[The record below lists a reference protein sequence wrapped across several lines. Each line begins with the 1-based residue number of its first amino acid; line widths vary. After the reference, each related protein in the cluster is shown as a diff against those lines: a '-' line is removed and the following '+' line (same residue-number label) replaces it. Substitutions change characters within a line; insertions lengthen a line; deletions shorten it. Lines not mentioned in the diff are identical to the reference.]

1 MSRVIVPFIALL
13 FPLSDISGYP
23 SEAVT
28 VSNPWL
34 WLSIVFGILLA
45 LSAWVSP
52 IADLLFIVFFI
63 VFEIGGLDPYDSST
77 FYGIYVIAALWIMRS
92 WTIPGL
98 FLIMSVDAYWFY
110 DAESWKIALFS
121 ACILTLL
128 SLGFAFTFRYQRMKL
143 QQTEDALELA
153 EETGERLRQ
162 DLASQLHDTIAKDL
176 TQISIIAQQLTSAN
190 GGENRGQLEELSVL
204 ASRTARQIRPTILNL
219 NSERTTYT
227 LGQAIADSV
236 TMLTTRS
243 ITLNVETPS
252 DMDGLL
258 SRRQKQSIS
267 LIVREGATNILKYAP
282 AKSSAHLTIE
292 IDELSNAYVSMS
304 NLLTPPDEQ
313 KDMPEITGGFG
324 LANLENRIRDEGGEL
339 TFWQTSTRWMLSAI
353 LPSTKGIDNE

>member
-1 MSRVIVPFIALL
+1 MSRIVVPLIALF
-13 FPLSDISGYP
+13 FPLSDISAYP
-23 SEAVT
+23 PEALTVT
-28 VSNPWL
+28 NLWL
-34 WLSIVFGILLA
+34 WLSIGFGILLA

-52 IADLLFIVFFI
+52 QADLLFIVFFV
-63 VFEIGGLDPYDSST
+63 VFEVGQLDPYDSST

-98 FLIMSVDAYWFY
+98 LLIVVLDAYTFY
-110 DAESWKIALFS
+110 FAETWQIALLS
-121 ACILTLL
+121 VCVLTLL
-128 SLGFAFTFRYQRMKL
+128 TLGFAFTFRYQNKKL
-143 QQTEDALELA
+143 RQTEDALELA
-153 EETGERLRQ
+153 EETGEKLRQ

-176 TQISIIAQQLTSAN
+176 TQISIIAQQLERTSSD
-190 GGENRGQLEELSVL
+190 ENREQLEELSAL

-227 LGQAIADSV
+227 LAQAIADSV
-236 TMLTTRS
+236 TMLTARS

-252 DMDGLL
+252 DMDAVL

-304 NLLTPPDEQ
+304 NLLTPPDKQ
-313 KDMPEITGGFG
+313 KNMPEITGGFG
-324 LANLENRIRDEGGEL
+324 LANLENRIREEGGEL
-339 TFWQTSTRWMLSAI
+339 TFWQTSTRWMLSAT
-353 LPSTKGIDNE
+353 LPSTKGINNE